1 MKTNTFKSII
11 KEAVREVIREE
22 LREILLEAVKAPKQ
36 TVTEYAPQSSPSYSS
51 SPSLTV
57 EQKREQYRN
66 ILGETAA
73 GFTTQNV
80 AEFNPRGTMPG
91 ADLPSGELSMNQIMG
106 LMNK

>member
-36 TVTEYAPQSSPSYSS
+36 TVTEYISQPSSPSS
-51 SPSLTV
+51 SPSLTM

-66 ILGETAA
+66 ILGETAM

-80 AEFNPRGTMPG
+80 NEFRPQGVMPG
-91 ADLPSGELSMNQIMG
+91 SDLPAGELSMNQIMG

>member
-36 TVTEYAPQSSPSYSS
+36 TVTEYTPQSSPSYSS
-51 SPSLTV
+51 SPSLTM

-66 ILGETAA
+66 ILGETAT

-80 AEFNPRGTMPG
+80 GEFRPQGVMPG
-91 ADLPSGELSMNQIMG
+91 SDLPAGELSMNQIMG
-106 LMNK
+106 LMSK

>member
-36 TVTEYAPQSSPSYSS
+36 VVSEYTSQPQPYSS
-51 SPSLTV
+51 SPSLTM

-73 GFTTQNV
+73 TFTTQNT
-80 AEFNPRGTMPG
+80 AEFNPRGVMPG
-91 ADLPSGELSMNQIMG
+91 SDLPSGELSMNQIMN

>member
-36 TVTEYAPQSSPSYSS
+36 TITEYVPQSSSPS
-51 SPSLTV
+51 SPSLTL
-57 EQKREQYRN
+57 EQKREQYKN

-73 GFTTQNV
+73 TFTSQNV
-80 AEFNPRGTMPG
+80 AGFDPRGTMPG
-91 ADLPSGELSMNQIMG
+91 SDLPSGELSMNQIMN
-106 LMNK
+106 LMNR

>member
-36 TVTEYAPQSSPSYSS
+36 IVSEYAPPPPQSYSS
-51 SPSLTV
+51 SPSLTM

-73 GFTTQNV
+73 TFTTQNV

-91 ADLPSGELSMNQIMG
+91 SDLPSGELSMNQIMN

>member
-22 LREILLEAVKAPKQ
+22 LKEILLEAVKAPKQ
-36 TVTEYAPQSSPSYSS
+36 TITEYIPPSPSYSS
-51 SPSLTV
+51 SPSLTM
-57 EQKREQYRN
+57 EQKREQYKN

-80 AEFNPRGTMPG
+80 AQFNPMGTLPG
-91 ADLPSGELSMNQIMG
+91 GDLPSGELSMNQIMN

>member
-36 TVTEYAPQSSPSYSS
+36 TVTEYISQPSPSST
-51 SPSLTV
+51 SPSLTM
-57 EQKREQYRN
+57 EQKRDQYRN

-80 AEFNPRGTMPG
+80 VQFNPMGTMPG
-91 ADLPSGELSMNQIMG
+91 GDLPAGELSMNQIMG
-106 LMNK
+106 LMSK

>member
-1 MKTNTFKSII
+1 MKTNTFKSIL

-36 TVTEYAPQSSPSYSS
+36 VVSEYTSQPQPYSS
-51 SPSLTV
+51 SPSLTM

-73 GFTTQNV
+73 TLTTQNV

-91 ADLPSGELSMNQIMG
+91 SDLPAGELSMNQIMN
-106 LMNK
+106 LMNR